1 MASSCGLLTLI
12 CLILLVITVV
22 SSALTSQV
30 DSFQFLHQPTFGARS
45 ARELESRGGK
55 RRGHERVAVDGTRGQ
70 RRQTPRGARGDVL
83 TKQHVKL
90 IENLSSASAIF
101 SSSLYSQLRKNA
113 SSDIVFSPFSVHV
126 ALTMTYLGAQKAT
139 AREMIK
145 VLGLSKL
152 RKNKAHSAYAALLQT
167 SQLST
172 SVELNLANAVFVKPN
187 LPVEET
193 FRQGLVQMYRAKF
206 GHFDFSAVGG
216 PETPINTWV
225 GNVTKGK
232 IPDFLAPGTIDNT
245 TAMIIVNALYF
256 KGSWLKTFRL
266 ADTAEE
272 PFYLDDGTT
281 VTVPMMKQEDNF
293 KYKRSQNLKADIV
306 ELPYKDQRYSIFI
319 VLPVSRGTLSQV
331 EQSLKMEELTS
342 ELESM
347 GNDKV
352 KLFLPRF
359 KSKSRFSLKE
369 PMKRL
374 GMRSSFNTK
383 RANFR
388 GISSGNQLFISD
400 VIHEAVVEVNEEG
413 TEASAATAVKISF
426 KSRPFRTVNFRAD
439 HPFLYIIRDN
449 TYKMVLFMGRYTG
462 VA

>member
-1 MASSCGLLTLI
+1 M
-12 CLILLVITVV
+12 VV
-22 SSALTSQV
+22 SSALANEV
-30 DSFQFLHQPTFGARS
+30 DSFQFLQKP
-45 ARELESRGGK
+45 
-55 RRGHERVAVDGTRGQ
+55 VAVDGTKAQSRQDPRGQ
-70 RRQTPRGARGDVL
+70 VAKGSTTGAKGCVL

-101 SSSLYSQLRKNA
+101 SSSLYSQLRQNV

-139 AREMIK
+139 AKEMIK

-152 RKNKAHSAYAALLQT
+152 QKKKAHLAYSALLKT

-187 LPVEET
+187 LPVEKT

-206 GHFDFSAVGG
+206 GHFNLSAVGG

-232 IPDFLAPGTIDNT
+232 IPDFLAPDTIDNK
-245 TAMIIVNALYF
+245 TAMMIVNALYF
-256 KGSWLKTFRL
+256 KGSWLNTFNL
-266 ADTAEE
+266 ADTAKK

-281 VTVPMMKQEDNF
+281 VTVPMMKKEDNF
-293 KYKRSQNLKADIV
+293 KCKRSKNLKADIV

-319 VLPVSRGTLSQV
+319 VLPVSPGTLSQV
-331 EQSLKMEELTS
+331 EQSLKMEEFTS
-342 ELESM
+342 ELSSM
-347 GNDKV
+347 VNAKLE
-352 KLFLPRF
+352 LFLP
-359 KSKSRFSLKE
+359 
-369 PMKRL
+369 
-374 GMRSSFNTK
+374 SSEK
-383 RANFR
+383 D
-388 GISSGNQLFISD
+388 LYISD

-413 TEASAATAVKISF
+413 TEASAATAVKIS
-426 KSRPFRTVNFRAD
+426 SRSFPIRFRAD